1 MIKGSGIMVV
11 WKETLY
17 ILGLAIIFLAIS
29 VKKFKVR
36 IE

>member
-1 MIKGSGIMVV
+1 V

-17 ILGLAIIFLAIS
+17 ILGLAIIFLVIS
-29 VKKFKVR
+29 VKKFKVS